1 MRVFAVSD
9 IHADYPQNAAWL
21 SDLSRQDYR
30 QDVLILAGD
39 VSDSLSLLGRTLTGL
54 AERFAKVIYVP
65 GNHEL
70 WVIRDVKAMTSF
82 DKFDKVRA
90 LAEECG
96 VSTTPLHSTPLSIVP
111 LFGWYDYSF
120 GEPGADLTEQWTDY
134 FACSWPAQHGAREI
148 TSRFL
153 AMNEPLPA
161 PRGRIVITFSHF
173 LPRIDLMPERIP
185 QRHRYLYPV
194 LGTALLERQLRQV
207 GATIHV
213 YGHSHVNRRLVVDG
227 VTYIN
232 NAFGYPGEASIA
244 AKRLLCIFE
253 DGGPAS
259 GLETHARHA
268 AEHRHSL

>member
-21 SDLSRQDYR
+21 SSLSRQDYR
-30 QDVLILAGD
+30 QDCLILAGD
-39 VSDSLSLLGRTLTGL
+39 VSDSLLLLGRVLIGL

-70 WVIRDVKAMTSF
+70 WVIRDVRGMTSF
-82 DKFDKVRA
+82 EKFDKVCA

-96 VSTTPLHSTPLSIVP
+96 VSTKPLHSPQLSIIP

-120 GEPGADLTEQWTDY
+120 GAPDADLKEQWTDY
-134 FACSWPAQHGAREI
+134 FACSWPAQYGAREI
-148 TSRFL
+148 ASRFL

-161 PRGRIVITFSHF
+161 PRNRSVITFSHF
-173 LPRIDLMPERIP
+173 LPRIDVMPEHVP
-185 QRHRYLYPV
+185 ERHRYLYPV
-194 LGTALLERQLRQV
+194 LGTTMLERQLRRI

-213 YGHSHVNRRLVVDG
+213 YGHSHVNRRTVVDG

-232 NAFGYPGEASIA
+232 NAFGYPTEASIT

-253 DGGPAS
+253 DDGLAS
-259 GLETHARHA
+259 VWERTPVC
-268 AEHRHSL
+268 